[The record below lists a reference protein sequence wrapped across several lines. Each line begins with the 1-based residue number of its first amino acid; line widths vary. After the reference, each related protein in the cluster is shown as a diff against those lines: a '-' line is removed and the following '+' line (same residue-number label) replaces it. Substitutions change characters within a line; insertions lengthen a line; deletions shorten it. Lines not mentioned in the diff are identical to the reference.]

1 MVSGFYLVYNVV
13 REGGIMYVRSW
24 KKGNKL
30 YASIVKSVRIGSK
43 VRQETVAYLGA
54 ITEEQLPYLKAA
66 YAKNKPRL
74 VYDNEKEDNE

>member
-1 MVSGFYLVYNVV
+1 
-13 REGGIMYVRSW
+13 MYVRSW

-30 YASIVKSVRIGSK
+30 YASIVKSVRVGKK
-43 VRQETVAYLGA
+43 VRQETVAYLGV

-74 VYDNEKEDNE
+74 VYDDDTRG

>member
-1 MVSGFYLVYNVV
+1 
-13 REGGIMYVRSW
+13 MYVRSW
-24 KKGNKL
+24 KKGKKL
-30 YASIVKSVRIGSK
+30 YASIVKSVRTGSK

-54 ITEEQLPYLKAA
+54 ITEDQLPYLKAA

>member
-1 MVSGFYLVYNVV
+1 
-13 REGGIMYVRSW
+13 MYIRTW
-24 KKGNKL
+24 KKGSKL

-66 YAKNKPRL
+66 YAKKKPRL
-74 VYDNEKEDNE
+74 VYDDEKGDNE